1 MIEFKTF
8 KLFKPF
14 KTSGTTGTFGTIGTT
29 EPVRYRPIGRDRIG
43 LLIGPYAVSNAG

>member
-14 KTSGTTGTFGTIGTT
+14 KTFGTTGTFGTIGTI
-29 EPVRYRPIGRDRIG
+29 EPVRYGPIGRDRRG
-43 LLIGPYAVSNAG
+43 LLLGRNLMP